1 MKEGRKMKR
10 NMEKSV
16 SLLVAFLLFF
26 EVFLGGF
33 SPIVA
38 KAAENNDVKSMR
50 IDTSRENDVIEKGKD
65 YTIFENEDGSRTM
78 DMYTENVR
86 EKDENGEYVDY
97 DSSLKVIPQ
106 TRSRSASNYKYKN
119 INGVTDVKLPRI

>member
-33 SPIVA
+33 SPIFA

-86 EKDENGEYVDY
+86 EKTKTANMWITTVL
-97 DSSLKVIPQ
+97 LKLYRKREAEVLQI
-106 TRSRSASNYKYKN
+106 TN
-119 INGVTDVKLPRI
+119 IKI